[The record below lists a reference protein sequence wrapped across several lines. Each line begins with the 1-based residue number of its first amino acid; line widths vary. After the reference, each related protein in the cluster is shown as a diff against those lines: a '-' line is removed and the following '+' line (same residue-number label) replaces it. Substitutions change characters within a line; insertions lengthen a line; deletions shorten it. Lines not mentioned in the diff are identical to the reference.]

1 MTPSKGA
8 LPGDRAQGWTTF
20 PARRRV
26 GKSEL
31 GSQRMQA
38 QLARTM
44 TDWTSWSDE
53 ALRDYEQ
60 SLYDEE
66 AEGGN
71 TWELRDEVL
80 WEMNRR
86 GFAKRSAT

>member
-1 MTPSKGA
+1 
-8 LPGDRAQGWTTF
+8 
-20 PARRRV
+20 
-26 GKSEL
+26 
-31 GSQRMQA
+31 
-38 QLARTM
+38 M
-44 TDWTSWSDE
+44 TDRGNDWASWTDE
-53 ALRDYEQ
+53 ALRDFEQ

-86 GFAKRSAT
+86 GFPKRSAT